1 MRVYNET
8 CSALWSIQTV
18 SVLLPR
24 GIDYTYSV
32 YIAFVKNKYFFQA
45 LILNLKK

>member
-24 GIDYTYSV
+24 SIDYTYSV
-32 YIAFVKNKYFFQA
+32 CIAFVKNKYFFKA

>member
-32 YIAFVKNKYFFQA
+32 CIAFVKNKYFFQA
-45 LILNLKK
+45 LILNQKK

>member
-18 SVLLPR
+18 LLPR

-32 YIAFVKNKYFFQA
+32 CIAFVKNKYFFQA